1 MEAENLGKNPGEGRR
16 ERSMTSRNSAF
27 GIGILLVIGSVPLP
41 SPLSL
46 AAQDT
51 TKGKAVY
58 VKWCAGC
65 HGDTGA
71 GDGPAASHMLPRPRD
86 FTGAIYKIRTTAS
99 GQLPTDQDV
108 LRSIDDGLPGT
119 AMPAWKDRLSERERR
134 DVVAY
139 LKTFSAFFQD
149 TSQHVVPLTFSKEP
163 GGARS
168 AEALRVGRQFYDSIG
183 CWKCHG
189 KAGRVAGPSAPTLK
203 TDPGEAIFAA
213 GPHQSLRVPGGAG
226 PGGDFP
232 RGPTPARPPPPP
244 APSGPRLPKLPNP

>member
-1 MEAENLGKNPGEGRR
+1 MIRPDGGRGRGRR
-16 ERSMTSRNSAF
+16 AGSRERGAVMTER
-27 GIGILLVIGSVPLP
+27 GLLLRVTLLVATASVPLP
-41 SPLSL
+41 APRSL
-46 AAQDT
+46 AAQDP

-86 FTGAIYKIRTTAS
+86 FTGAIYKIRTTGS

-149 TSQHVVPLTFSKEP
+149 TSQHIVPLTFSKEP

-189 KAGRVAGPSAPTLK
+189 KAGRGGGPPPPTPQNQPPGPPFSADLH
-203 TDPGEAIFAA
+203 E
-213 GPHQSLRVPGGAG
+213 SSRVPGGAG
-226 PGGDFP
+226 AAGIY
-232 RGPTPARPPPPP
+232 RRRPTRADGTPLPPF
-244 APSGPRLPKLPNP
+244 SGPLG

>member
-1 MEAENLGKNPGEGRR
+1 MGGWADGAALLALLLL
-16 ERSMTSRNSAF
+16 SAY
-27 GIGILLVIGSVPLP
+27 P
-41 SPLSL
+41 SIRLS
-46 AAQDT
+46 AQDT
-51 TKGKAVY
+51 TAGKRVY

-108 LRSIDDGLPGT
+108 LRSIDEGLPGT

-134 DVVAY
+134 DVLAY

-149 TSQHVVPLTFSKEP
+149 TSQHIVPLTFSKEP

-168 AEALRVGRQFYDSIG
+168 AAALQVGRQFYDSIG

-189 KAGRVAGPSAPTLK
+189 RRSEERRVGKECRSRWSPY
-203 TDPGEAIFAA
+203 
-213 GPHQSLRVPGGAG
+213 H
-226 PGGDFP
+226 
-232 RGPTPARPPPPP
+232 
-244 APSGPRLPKLPNP
+244 